1 MLLLTPLS
9 QGSMLLAEPGLEIS
23 LANVASEP
31 DTAPQLL
38 AVLQMP
44 REELSMFYPA
54 VPRGRVSWSWSTQLH
69 ASDAYEISAH
79 HPLPYPSSPKTLSTL
94 VPWAQGSGQQQ
105 ALVLEERRSRFSAL
119 PPVLGW
125 PDTSAPGGP
134 LTHRVAAFIGL
145 TS

>member
-9 QGSMLLAEPGLEIS
+9 QGSTLLAEPGLETS
-23 LANVASEP
+23 LANVAAEP
-31 DTAPQLL
+31 VAAPAAGCTADAQGGAERVLSSSPQGPSVLELVHTAP
-38 AVLQMP
+38 
-44 REELSMFYPA
+44 R
-54 VPRGRVSWSWSTQLH
+54 
-69 ASDAYEISAH
+69 SDAYEISAH

-105 ALVLEERRSRFSAL
+105 ALVSEQRCSRFSAL

-134 LTHRVAAFIGL
+134 LTHPVAAFIGL